1 MKKQYHIPLLEYEKI
16 KKYVIRKITV
26 VYNVEEKFSIK
37 EINIFLLVSLIHFIL
52 KKIKMTLLYCINI
65 KWNCMYKYMLS
76 NIIFDCFSLIRL
88 FYQNINQI

>member
-26 VYNVEEKFSIK
+26 VYNVEERFSIK

-52 KKIKMTLLYCINI
+52 KKIKKILLY
-65 KWNCMYKYMLS
+65 
-76 NIIFDCFSLIRL
+76 L
-88 FYQNINQI
+88 FHSIQILLNAHFHKQK